1 MIVKE
6 ACEGFEYAFRDLASP
21 ERAGEV
27 AAMKAMTKDMAE
39 KVNKMKVGMTE
50 EDARRKGAAFYNMW
64 KNTHIPSVG
73 DETDGGSK
81 KEGRAKGA
89 KRAKKQKTNAE
100 SNDTGDRDADRFMPR
115 ILDMGNILCI
125 F

>member
-50 EDARRKGAAFYNMW
+50 EDARKKGAAFYNMW
-64 KNTHIPSVG
+64 KNTHILWVG

-81 KEGRAKGA
+81 KKGRANGA
-89 KRAKKQKTNAE
+89 KKPETNTE
-100 SNDTGDRDADRFMPR
+100 SSDTEDRDAERFMPR
-115 ILDMGNILCI
+115 ILDMGNILCT